1 MRLVIGQ
8 FGSFGRPVR
17 LLLINQF
24 GINLGFYMLMPYL
37 ANYLSAQLL
46 LAGWIVGLVLGVR
59 NFSQQGMFAVGG
71 SLADRFG
78 YKPLI
83 VAGCTLRTV
92 GFALLGLVDSVAV
105 LVVAAAATG
114 LAGALFNPAV
124 RAYLAEDAGERRVEA
139 FAVFNVFYQA
149 GILVGPLVGLA
160 LTAADF
166 RLTCLVAATVFAI
179 LTVAQ
184 ARALPA
190 RGGRRGEPG
199 GGGLVSGMLT
209 SWRQVL
215 HNRPF
220 MLFTVA
226 MAGSYVLS
234 FQVYLTLP
242 LTIEANAPS
251 PTVEKLAVA
260 AMFAA
265 SGLLA
270 VLAQIR
276 VTAWCR
282 RRWSPHSSLT
292 WGVALLGAAF
302 LPVAAASTG
311 PPMLVVASAVL
322 AGAIIAVA
330 TMVAYPF
337 EMDMVVTLAG
347 AGRIATHYGI
357 YSTVSGVAVAIGNM
371 LAGGAVDWARSAQ
384 MPIVLWL
391 ALAAL
396 GAACSTAI
404 LWLGRRGLFGPA
416 VPTKQATT
424 VTA

>member
-1 MRLVIGQ
+1 MRDVIGQ

-347 AGRIATHYGI
+347 AGRIATHYGV

-371 LAGGAVDWARSAQ
+371 LAGGAVDWARSTQ

-416 VPTKQATT
+416 VPTKQTKT

>member
-1 MRLVIGQ
+1 MRAVLGQ

-105 LVVAAAATG
+105 LVIAAAATG

-139 FAVFNVFYQA
+139 FAMFNVFYQA
-149 GILVGPLVGLA
+149 GILVGPLVGLV

-166 RLTCLVAATVFAI
+166 RLTCLVAAAVFAI

-199 GGGLVSGMLT
+199 GVGLLSEMLS

-215 HNRPF
+215 RNRPF

-251 PTVEKLAVA
+251 PAVEKLAVA

-282 RRWSPHSSLT
+282 RRWSPHRSLT
-292 WGVALLGAAF
+292 WGVALLGTAF

-347 AGRIATHYGI
+347 AGRIATHYGV
-357 YSTVSGVAVAIGNM
+357 YSTVSGIAVAIGNM
-371 LAGGAVDWARSAQ
+371 LAGGAVDWARSTQ

-396 GAACSTAI
+396 GVACGTAI
-404 LWLGRRGLFGPA
+404 LWLGRRGLLGPA
-416 VPTKQATT
+416 ISTKQATT

>member
-1 MRLVIGQ
+1 MRDVIGQ

-234 FQVYLTLP
+234 FQVYFTLP

-347 AGRIATHYGI
+347 AGRIATHYGV

-371 LAGGAVDWARSAQ
+371 LAGGAVDWARSTQ

-416 VPTKQATT
+416 VPTKQTKT

>member
-1 MRLVIGQ
+1 MRDVLGQ

-105 LVVAAAATG
+105 LVIAAAATG

-139 FAVFNVFYQA
+139 FAMFNVFYQA
-149 GILVGPLVGLA
+149 GILVGPLVGLV

-166 RLTCLVAATVFAI
+166 RLTCLVAAAVFAI

-199 GGGLVSGMLT
+199 GVGLLGEMLS

-215 HNRPF
+215 RNRPF

-251 PTVEKLAVA
+251 PAVEKLAVA

-282 RRWSPHSSLT
+282 RRWSPHRSLT
-292 WGVALLGAAF
+292 WGVALLGTAF

-347 AGRIATHYGI
+347 AGRIATHYGV
-357 YSTVSGVAVAIGNM
+357 YSTVSGIAVAIGNM
-371 LAGGAVDWARSAQ
+371 LAGGAVDWARSTQ

-396 GAACSTAI
+396 GVACGTAI
-404 LWLGRRGLFGPA
+404 LWLGRRGLLGPA
-416 VPTKQATT
+416 IPTKQATT

>member
-1 MRLVIGQ
+1 MRDVLGQ

-105 LVVAAAATG
+105 LVIAAAATG

-139 FAVFNVFYQA
+139 FAMFNVFYQA
-149 GILVGPLVGLA
+149 GILVGPLVGLV

-166 RLTCLVAATVFAI
+166 RLTCLVAAAVFAI

-199 GGGLVSGMLT
+199 GVGLLSEMLS

-215 HNRPF
+215 RNRPF

-251 PTVEKLAVA
+251 PAVEKLAVA
-260 AMFAA
+260 AMFAV

-282 RRWSPHSSLT
+282 RRWSPHRSLT
-292 WGVALLGAAF
+292 WGVALLGTAF

-347 AGRIATHYGI
+347 AGRIATHYGV
-357 YSTVSGVAVAIGNM
+357 YSTVSGIAVAIGNM
-371 LAGGAVDWARSAQ
+371 IAGGAVDWARSTQ

-396 GAACSTAI
+396 GVACGTAI
-404 LWLGRRGLFGPA
+404 LWLGRRGLLGPA
-416 VPTKQATT
+416 IPTKQATT

>member
-1 MRLVIGQ
+1 MRDVLGQ

-105 LVVAAAATG
+105 LVIAAAATG

-139 FAVFNVFYQA
+139 FAMFNVFYQA
-149 GILVGPLVGLA
+149 GILVGPLVGLV

-166 RLTCLVAATVFAI
+166 RLTCLVAAAVFAI

-199 GGGLVSGMLT
+199 GVGLLSEMLS

-251 PTVEKLAVA
+251 PAVEKLAVA

-282 RRWSPHSSLT
+282 RRWSPHRSLT
-292 WGVALLGAAF
+292 WGVALLGTAF

-347 AGRIATHYGI
+347 AGRIATHYGV

-371 LAGGAVDWARSAQ
+371 LAGGAVDWARSTQ

-396 GAACSTAI
+396 GVACGTAI
-404 LWLGRRGLFGPA
+404 LWLGRRGLLGPA
-416 VPTKQATT
+416 IPTKQATT

>member
-1 MRLVIGQ
+1 MRDVIGQ

-105 LVVAAAATG
+105 LVIAAAATG

-139 FAVFNVFYQA
+139 FAMFNVFYQA
-149 GILVGPLVGLA
+149 GILVGPLVGLV

-166 RLTCLVAATVFAI
+166 RLTCLVAAAVFAI

-199 GGGLVSGMLT
+199 GVGLLSEMLS

-251 PTVEKLAVA
+251 PAVEKLAVA

-282 RRWSPHSSLT
+282 RRWSPHRSLT
-292 WGVALLGAAF
+292 WGVALLGTAF

-347 AGRIATHYGI
+347 AGRIATHYGV

-371 LAGGAVDWARSAQ
+371 LAGGAVDWARSTQ

-396 GAACSTAI
+396 GVACGTAI
-404 LWLGRRGLFGPA
+404 LWLGRRGLLGPA
-416 VPTKQATT
+416 IPTKQATT

>member
-1 MRLVIGQ
+1 MRDVLGQ

-105 LVVAAAATG
+105 LVIAAAATG

-139 FAVFNVFYQA
+139 FAMFNVFYQA
-149 GILVGPLVGLA
+149 GILVGPLVGLV

-166 RLTCLVAATVFAI
+166 RLTCLVAAAVFAI

-199 GGGLVSGMLT
+199 GVGLLSEMLS

-215 HNRPF
+215 RNRPF

-251 PTVEKLAVA
+251 PAVEKLAVA

-282 RRWSPHSSLT
+282 RRWSPHRSLT
-292 WGVALLGAAF
+292 WGVALLGTAF

-347 AGRIATHYGI
+347 AGRIATHYGV
-357 YSTVSGVAVAIGNM
+357 YSTVSGLAVAIGNM
-371 LAGGAVDWARSAQ
+371 LAGGAVDWARSTQ

-396 GAACSTAI
+396 GVACGTAI
-404 LWLGRRGLFGPA
+404 LWLGRRGLLGPA
-416 VPTKQATT
+416 IPTKQATT

>member
-1 MRLVIGQ
+1 MRDVLGQ

-105 LVVAAAATG
+105 LVIAAAATG

-139 FAVFNVFYQA
+139 FAMFNVFYQA
-149 GILVGPLVGLA
+149 GILVGPLVGLV

-166 RLTCLVAATVFAI
+166 RLTCLVAAAVFAI

-199 GGGLVSGMLT
+199 GVGLLSEMLS

-215 HNRPF
+215 RNRPF

-251 PTVEKLAVA
+251 PAVEKLAVA

-282 RRWSPHSSLT
+282 RRWSPHRSLT
-292 WGVALLGAAF
+292 WGVALLGTAF

-347 AGRIATHYGI
+347 AGRIATHYGV
-357 YSTVSGVAVAIGNM
+357 YSTVSGIAVAIGNM
-371 LAGGAVDWARSAQ
+371 LAGGAVDWARSTQ

-396 GAACSTAI
+396 GVACGTAI
-404 LWLGRRGLFGPA
+404 LWLGRRGLLGPA
-416 VPTKQATT
+416 IPTKQAAT

>member
-1 MRLVIGQ
+1 MRDVLGQ

-251 PTVEKLAVA
+251 PAVEQLAVA

-347 AGRIATHYGI
+347 AGRIATHYGV

-371 LAGGAVDWARSAQ
+371 LAGGAVDWARSTQ

>member
-1 MRLVIGQ
+1 MRDVLGQ

-199 GGGLVSGMLT
+199 DGGLVSGMLT

-251 PTVEKLAVA
+251 PAVEKLAVA

-347 AGRIATHYGI
+347 EGRIATHYGV

-371 LAGGAVDWARSAQ
+371 LAGGAVDWARSTQ
-384 MPIVLWL
+384 MSIVLWL

-396 GAACSTAI
+396 GATCSTAI

>member
-1 MRLVIGQ
+1 MRAVLGQ

-105 LVVAAAATG
+105 LVIAAAATG

-139 FAVFNVFYQA
+139 FAMFNVFYQA
-149 GILVGPLVGLA
+149 GILVGPLVGLV

-166 RLTCLVAATVFAI
+166 RLTCLVAAAVFAI

-199 GGGLVSGMLT
+199 GVGLLSEMLS

-215 HNRPF
+215 RNRPF

-251 PTVEKLAVA
+251 PAVEKLAVA

-282 RRWSPHSSLT
+282 RRWSPHRSLT
-292 WGVALLGAAF
+292 WGVALLGTAF

-347 AGRIATHYGI
+347 AGRIATHYGV
-357 YSTVSGVAVAIGNM
+357 YSTVSGIAVAIGNM
-371 LAGGAVDWARSAQ
+371 LAGGAVDWARSTQ

-396 GAACSTAI
+396 GVACGTAI
-404 LWLGRRGLFGPA
+404 LWLGRRGLLGPA
-416 VPTKQATT
+416 IPTKQAAT

>member
-1 MRLVIGQ
+1 MRDVIGQ

-270 VLAQIR
+270 VLAQIW

-371 LAGGAVDWARSAQ
+371 LAGGAVDWARSTQ

>member
-1 MRLVIGQ
+1 MRDVIGQ

-46 LAGWIVGLVLGVR
+46 LASWIVGLVLGVR

-371 LAGGAVDWARSAQ
+371 LAGGAVDWARSTQ

>member
-1 MRLVIGQ
+1 MRDVIGQ

-371 LAGGAVDWARSAQ
+371 LAGGAVDWARSTQ

>member
-1 MRLVIGQ
+1 MRDVLGQ

-105 LVVAAAATG
+105 LVIAAAATG

-139 FAVFNVFYQA
+139 FAMFNVFYQA
-149 GILVGPLVGLA
+149 GILVGPLVGLV

-166 RLTCLVAATVFAI
+166 RLTCLVAAAVFAI

-199 GGGLVSGMLT
+199 GVGLLSEMLS

-215 HNRPF
+215 RNRPF

-251 PTVEKLAVA
+251 PAVEKLAVA

-282 RRWSPHSSLT
+282 RRWSPHRSLT
-292 WGVALLGAAF
+292 WGVALLGTAF

-347 AGRIATHYGI
+347 AGRIATHYGV

-371 LAGGAVDWARSAQ
+371 LAGGAVDWARSTQ

-391 ALAAL
+391 ALTAL
-396 GAACSTAI
+396 GVACGTAI
-404 LWLGRRGLFGPA
+404 LWLGRRGLLGPA
-416 VPTKQATT
+416 IPTKQATT

>member
-1 MRLVIGQ
+1 MRDVLGQ

-371 LAGGAVDWARSAQ
+371 LAGGAVDWARSTQ

>member
-1 MRLVIGQ
+1 MRGVLGQ

-46 LAGWIVGLVLGVR
+46 LAGWIVGLVLGIR

-139 FAVFNVFYQA
+139 FAMFNVFYQA
-149 GILVGPLVGLA
+149 GILVGPLVGLV

-199 GGGLVSGMLT
+199 GVGLLSEMVS

-251 PTVEKLAVA
+251 PAVEKLAVA

-282 RRWSPHSSLT
+282 RRWSPHRSLT
-292 WGVALLGAAF
+292 WGVALLGTAF
-302 LPVAAASTG
+302 LPVAAAGAG

-347 AGRIATHYGI
+347 AGRIATHYGV
-357 YSTVSGVAVAIGNM
+357 YSTVSGVAVAIGNI
-371 LAGGAVDWARSAQ
+371 LAGGAADWARSTQ

-396 GAACSTAI
+396 GAACGTAI
-404 LWLGRRGLFGPA
+404 LWLGRRGLLGPA
-416 VPTKQATT
+416 IPTKQATT